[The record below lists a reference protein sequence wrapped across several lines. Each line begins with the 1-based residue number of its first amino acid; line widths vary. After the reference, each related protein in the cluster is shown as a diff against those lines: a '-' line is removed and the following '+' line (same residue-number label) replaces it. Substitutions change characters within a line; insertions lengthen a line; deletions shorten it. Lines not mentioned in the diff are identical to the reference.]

1 MAEVA
6 VAEKPKAVEPKV
18 EKEAPLPVLPT
29 SKQRFSI
36 TESGYAYAE
45 VDVTQPIGHTV
56 TDALRPEYWVH
67 HTDQLKARPFSGEAD
82 RSGAILRLRT
92 DDHAH
97 FATLYVRAV
106 GERGLIVQQIGETT
120 ILGLKAVDSK
130 AFTVRWNVG
139 KRGFDI
145 IRNSDSEIVGD
156 ASKFSTKEQ
165 AQSWINETTRAA

>member
-82 RSGAILRLRT
+82 RSG
-92 DDHAH
+92 
-97 FATLYVRAV
+97 VRAV